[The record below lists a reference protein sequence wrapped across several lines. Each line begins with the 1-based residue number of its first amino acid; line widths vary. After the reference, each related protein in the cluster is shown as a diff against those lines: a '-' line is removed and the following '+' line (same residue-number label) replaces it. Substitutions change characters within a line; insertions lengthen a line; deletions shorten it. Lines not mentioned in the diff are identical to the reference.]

1 MKMLVGEAIKL
12 LHPIK
17 VELLFDEQSKIIA
30 QTTTINGINILSPY
44 FDTKVK
50 LLSMINAY
58 MIMEIIDE

>member
-17 VELLFDEQSKIIA
+17 VELRLDEQSKIIA
-30 QTTTINGINILSPY
+30 QTTTIKGINILSPY
-44 FDTKVK
+44 FYTKVK
-50 LLSMINAY
+50 LVSMINAY

>member
-17 VELLFDEQSKIIA
+17 VELRFDEQTKIIA

-50 LLSMINAY
+50 LVSMINAY